1 MRYLVGYTADARGA
15 EAIALAAALGGPTAH
30 LDLAI
35 VLPEATPF
43 SAVYPG
49 GDHGYCSILADN
61 VDAWAKDA
69 LALVP
74 EGVGA
79 RVIARAVSSPARG
92 LMALASETGARA
104 IVLGGRKRHVAGFF
118 APGSVASALLHAS
131 PIPVAM
137 GSPEAVASMERANG
151 KLGRVTALVGARPGA
166 KAVVQAAAAAAHHQG
181 LPLRV
186 VSLVAQDDLDA
197 APADLEASIARI
209 QARIGEVVGELG
221 VTAEV
226 SIASG
231 TDIDDAI
238 AELDWED
245 GEIAV
250 VGSSRLARKR
260 RIFLGSTAQRMLR
273 TLPVPLV
280 VVPKNYKSGQALSGP
295 HSPNDGAALPLYF
308 KEQAPRRLA
317 EGNES

>member
-15 EAIALAAALGGPTAH
+15 EAIALAAALGGPAAH

-35 VLPEATPF
+35 VLPESTPF

-61 VDAWAKDA
+61 VDAWAKEA

-74 EGVGA
+74 DGISA

-92 LMALASETGARA
+92 LMSLATETGARA

-118 APGSVASALLHAS
+118 APGSVASALLHTS
-131 PIPVAM
+131 PVPVAM
-137 GSPEAVASMERANG
+137 GSPEAVASLEKANG
-151 KLGRVTALVGARPGA
+151 KLGRVTALVGTRPGA
-166 KAVVQAAAAAAHHQG
+166 RGVVQAAAAAAHHQR

-186 VSLVAQDDLDA
+186 VSLVAQDDIA
-197 APADLEASIARI
+197 VADLDQAIAR
-209 QARIGEVVGELG
+209 ARASVAEIVGELG
-221 VTAEV
+221 VTAEI

-238 AELDWED
+238 AESGWED

-260 RIFLGSTAQRMLR
+260 RLFLGSTAQRMLR

-280 VVPKNYKSGQALSGP
+280 VVPKNFRTGPAQA
-295 HSPNDGAALPLYF
+295 
-308 KEQAPRRLA
+308 
-317 EGNES
+317 

>member
-61 VDAWAKDA
+61 VDAWAKEA

-74 EGVGA
+74 GGISA

-92 LMALASETGARA
+92 LMSLAAETGARA

-131 PIPVAM
+131 PMPVAM
-137 GSPEAVASMERANG
+137 GSPEAVASLEKAKGR
-151 KLGRVTALVGARPGA
+151 LGRVTALVGTRSGA
-166 KAVVQAAAAAAHHQG
+166 KAVVQAAAAAAQHQN

-186 VSLVAQDDLDA
+186 VSLVAQDNVVA
-197 APADLEASIARI
+197 ADLKASIARA
-209 QARIGEVVGELG
+209 QAEVADVVAELG

-238 AELDWED
+238 AELGWED

-280 VVPKNYKSGQALSGP
+280 VVPKNHQPGPALS
-295 HSPNDGAALPLYF
+295 
-308 KEQAPRRLA
+308 
-317 EGNES
+317 